1 MRCADKTTQIF
12 VTADDMVMNHCFDE
26 CDEEDGDEGNVDP
39 EESSDSDSGT
49 SSVASMSPTTTPTAL
64 SQRETPTLPP
74 VHHSPVRNQYGAPA
88 AAAADLAP
96 RQYTYQEASLNHL
109 ATAVAAQPP
118 LPVHRGTLASSPQEM
133 LTPSSHQHHNTGRDP
148 SLFTPAAAY
157 YHHQPPIAW
166 ETPTGAPQSRPLQA
180 YPAAAYHD
188 QQHGLPS
195 LQLPM
200 PMPMPMTMSMP
211 MPQQTQG
218 QGHGQGH
225 GQGPGQGHGQAGGQA
240 GGHYVDGYPH
250 SFGFH

>member
-1 MRCADKTTQIF
+1 MRYADSTTQIF
-12 VTADDMVMNHCFDE
+12 VTADDMVMNHCFDDS
-26 CDEEDGDEGNVDP
+26 DEEGGDEGTVDS

-49 SSVASMSPTTTPTAL
+49 SSVASMSPTTTTTAL
-64 SQRETPTLPP
+64 PQTETQTPLP

-88 AAAADLAP
+88 AAASAAALAP

-118 LPVHRGTLASSPQEM
+118 LPVHRDTLASSSQEM

-148 SLFTPAAAY
+148 SLFTPSAVY
-157 YHHQPPIAW
+157 YHHQQPVAW
-166 ETPTGAPQSRPLQA
+166 EPPTGAPQIRPLQA
-180 YPAAAYHD
+180 YPSVAYHHD
-188 QQHGLPS
+188 QQHSLPS

-200 PMPMPMTMSMP
+200 PMP

-225 GQGPGQGHGQAGGQA
+225 GQGQGYGQGQAA
-240 GGHYVDGYPH
+240 GHCVGGYPQ